1 MLSQLLYLHSL
12 ASVFNSLLN
21 RIFLEHEGASF
32 IEWKFPDVCT
42 AEDKNSKI
50 INIAAIAKF

>member
-1 MLSQLLYLHSL
+1 MLSQFFFLHSL
-12 ASVFNSLLN
+12 ANVFNSLLN
-21 RIFLEHEGASF
+21 RIFQEYEGASF